1 MASKNKT
8 AHSARQVKMT
18 PRTPRYKQLTQ
29 VALLLTEEQ
38 IAFLDELEQ
47 QITARRRQ
55 LVGQD
60 VTVAGKPVTKDRR
73 ITKNALI
80 RCLIELLQEHHSR
93 LDLDNVINEIDLL
106 ERLRILLRVR

>member
-1 MASKNKT
+1 
-8 AHSARQVKMT
+8 MT
-18 PRTPRYKQLTQ
+18 PRIPRYKQLSQ
-29 VALLLTEEQ
+29 VALLLTDEQ

-47 QITARRRQ
+47 QITVRRRE

-60 VTVAGKPVTKDRR
+60 VTVAGKPVAKDRR

-80 RCLIELLQEHHSR
+80 RCLIDLLQEHHGR
-93 LDLDNVINEIDLL
+93 LDFDNVINEADLR